1 MILDCLHIFREL
13 LSLVIF
19 LRAHSKSKEVSYLSW
34 QNTYPNLKTTC
45 HVKLKIFS
53 WTKLLENLLLFIRFT
68 GKLFSVSFWESCRS
82 IIYFINLDKIFSPP
96 FFSNY
101 CPPFPLT
108 LLFAMSFT
116 KLLIKIFMSFS
127 PLKVLKY

>member
-101 CPPFPLT
+101 CLPFPLT

>member
-101 CPPFPLT
+101 FPPFPLT